1 MKDIIGRLRVLTEDA
16 SNSFDEL
23 TSELTN
29 SFREYIL
36 ENIKEVPEASHVEF
50 IFKEWYL
57 SFDFVAWFNSKFNY
71 LEDVIKFVMDNPE
84 VSVISSYTNLNYW
97 NTGDDIFRLIMDN
110 IVNVLREWANENLP
124 ELVESWVNDLNTLDS
139 EIGEE

>member
-1 MKDIIGRLRVLTEDA
+1 MKDIIDRLRVLTEDA
-16 SNSFDEL
+16 GNSFDEL

>member
-1 MKDIIGRLRVLTEDA
+1 MKDIIDRLRVLTEDVG
-16 SNSFDEL
+16 NSFDEL

-50 IFKEWYL
+50 IFKAWYL

-124 ELVESWVNDLNTLDS
+124 KLVESWVNDLNTLDS

>member
-1 MKDIIGRLRVLTEDA
+1 MKDIIDRLRVLTEDA
-16 SNSFDEL
+16 GNSFDEL

-50 IFKEWYL
+50 IFKGWYL

-110 IVNVLREWANENLP
+110 IVNVFREWANENLP
-124 ELVESWVNDLNTLDS
+124 ELVESWVNDLNMLDN
-139 EIGEE
+139 EMGEE